1 MLDPF
6 YAINEKR
13 YASLSPNPNTEA
25 PVFILGHWRSGTTF
39 VHNVLSCDD
48 SFGCCSTY
56 QTVFPHLMLWGRPFF
71 KRCMSLVM
79 PSERPTDSM
88 ALGVDLPQEEE
99 FALSNMTACAHYH
112 FWMFPRRMA
121 EYRDKYL
128 TFTTATEA
136 ERQEFMQALDKLI
149 RISLHVTGKKRF
161 LSKNPPHTGRIKPCS
176 SCIPMQSSSTWSAIP
191 TPYSNPHAVSSAIR
205 SPRSGCKASPTRNW
219 SMKFCSTTGRCTNIT
234 RRTNLWFRRDT
245 SSKCDS
251 KSSSPIRSKRQRPS
265 IRSCRWV
272 ISNRYDP
279 LWNITSKDNGDSERK
294 PIIRSENQA
303 GRRTILGR
311 RAASMGLPAMTGFRF
326 GFVLALILCSAT
338 VRARDVVSA
347 GERYEMTAQDSVV
360 QSKSELR
367 QMRRDS
373 IRRHKNVW
381 ISMLGGPSYTPEAS
395 FGIGG
400 AMLTS
405 FRMNKADTIS

>member
-1 MLDPF
+1 MGLLKFVNLPVNTLVGADKKTFDTVTHSAEIDEDRRHKFVVTKRIRRMLGPF

-161 LSKNPPHTGRIKPCS
+161 LSKNPPHTGRIKTLLELYPDAKF
-176 SCIPMQSSSTWSAIP
+176 IYLVRNPYAVFEST
-191 TPYSNPHAVSSAIR
+191 R
-205 SPRSGCKASPTRNW
+205 SFFRN
-219 SMKFCSTTGRCTNIT
+219 T
-234 RRTNLWFRRDT
+234 LA
-245 SSKCDS
+245 
-251 KSSSPIRSKRQRPS
+251 S
-265 IRSCRWV
+265 IRLQS
-272 ISNRYDP
+272 ISDEELEHEILLNYRALYEHYEADKP
-279 LWNITSKDNGDSERK
+279 LVPEGHLIEVRFEEFESHPLETAKAIYQKLSLGDFEQVR
-294 PIIRSENQA
+294 
-303 GRRTILGR
+303 
-311 RAASMGLPAMTGFRF
+311 PAMEHYLEGQRGFRKKTYHF
-326 GFVLALILCSAT
+326 DPKTRQAVEQYWGDA
-338 VRARDVVSA
+338 
-347 GERYEMTAQDSVV
+347 
-360 QSKSELR
+360 LR
-367 QMRRDS
+367 QWDYR
-373 IRRHKNVW
+373 
-381 ISMLGGPSYTPEAS
+381 P
-395 FGIGG
+395 
-400 AMLTS
+400 
-405 FRMNKADTIS
+405 

>member
-1 MLDPF
+1 MGLLKFENLPVNTLVGADKKTFDTVTHSAEIDKDRRHKFVVTKRIRRMLDPF

-13 YASLSPNPNTEA
+13 YASLSPNPDTEA

-161 LSKNPPHTGRIKPCS
+161 LSKNPPHTGRIRMLLEMYPDAKFIYLVRNPYAVFE
-176 SCIPMQSSSTWSAIP
+176 ST
-191 TPYSNPHAVSSAIR
+191 R
-205 SPRSGCKASPTRNW
+205 SFFRN
-219 SMKFCSTTGRCTNIT
+219 T
-234 RRTNLWFRRDT
+234 LA
-245 SSKCDS
+245 
-251 KSSSPIRSKRQRPS
+251 PIRLQTISDEELKREILLNYRALYEHYEADKILIPEGHLAEV
-265 IRSCRWV
+265 RFEEFEAH
-272 ISNRYDP
+272 P
-279 LWNITSKDNGDSERK
+279 LETAEALYRKLSLGDF
-294 PIIRSENQA
+294 
-303 GRRTILGR
+303 GRVR
-311 RAASMGLPAMTGFRF
+311 PAMERYLEGQRGFRKKTYHLDLKTRQAVEQYW
-326 GFVLALILCSAT
+326 GDA
-338 VRARDVVSA
+338 
-347 GERYEMTAQDSVV
+347 
-360 QSKSELR
+360 LR
-367 QMRRDS
+367 QWDY
-373 IRRHKNVW
+373 W
-381 ISMLGGPSYTPEAS
+381 P
-395 FGIGG
+395 
-400 AMLTS
+400 
-405 FRMNKADTIS
+405 